1 MSNSQKIRMVYQKII
16 AHNSS
21 LWNGADL
28 ILPDKDISI
37 TPPSGGKI
45 VYLGIQGLPGVRF
58 TLNQLQEQSENIL
71 MIGATGVFELD
82 LQNTDAYISSINFKK
97 ENLLNLN
104 GPKGY
109 LIIDYIV
116 ETQGE

>member
-1 MSNSQKIRMVYQKII
+1 MSNQKKNRMIYQKII

-21 LWNGADL
+21 LWEGS
-28 ILPDKDISI
+28 DII
-37 TPPSGGKI
+37 TPDQDVSIAPPTGGKI
-45 VYLGIQGLPGVRF
+45 VYLGIQGVPGVRF
-58 TLNQLQEQSENIL
+58 TLNQMQDQSENIL

-82 LQNTDAYISSINFKK
+82 LQDTDAYISSINFKRST
-97 ENLLNLN
+97 LINLN

-116 ETQGE
+116 EK